1 MIMSIKRRSRWVW
14 LFIAQAKIFCSLFL
28 QDLSIKYKY
37 LRRTRGDGNC
47 FFRAFAFSFL
57 ETLLH
62 NKTELER
69 SISRCQLT

>member
-37 LRRTRGDGNC
+37 LRRTREMETV
-47 FFRAFAFSFL
+47 FS
-57 ETLLH
+57 ELL
-62 NKTELER
+62 L
-69 SISRCQLT
+69 SLF